1 MTADLFT
8 KDRGHLARMN
18 ACGDESALRGR
29 IALPFK
35 AWSGTLQRRP
45 GTGCPSY
52 DEEVSRKMQDTAS
65 GTLALP
71 F

>member
-1 MTADLFT
+1 MKKRLFLWRFRT
-8 KDRGHLARMN
+8 
-18 ACGDESALRGR
+18 
-29 IALPFK
+29 
-35 AWSGTLQRRP
+35 WSKMLHERT

-65 GTLALP
+65 ETLALP

>member
-1 MTADLFT
+1 MKKRLFLW
-8 KDRGHLARMN
+8 R
-18 ACGDESALRGR
+18 
-29 IALPFK
+29 FK
-35 AWSGTLQRRP
+35 TWSGTLQRRP

-65 GTLALP
+65 ETPALP